1 MTTKMN
7 EMIERI
13 CPLTIVLNAGAI
25 GISMT
30 DLEMGL
36 KLISYSAAI
45 IWTLIKITKEIR
57 FWNDKQQK

>member
-1 MTTKMN
+1 MN